1 MPPKKSKKKDEE
13 EYTPEI
19 EVEEE
24 VLDDSAWE
32 NEVEAERDSR
42 RRSH

>member
-1 MPPKKSKKKDEE
+1 MIENLEEKK
-13 EYTPEI
+13 I